1 MWRIKMGKK
10 NFLYDL
16 SEVSGS
22 LGWSIRSANNGHFPS
37 TSLLVA
43 NRCLISAVDNLCQS
57 KADVGKEDML
67 CAVAGFRKDR
77 RVRLAHI
84 LGCSSLKK
92 LVGLLQRTG
101 LNAPDD
107 DIKLLLIGGSPFFS
121 MPMYDNC
128 IPASYVAVFCTAF
141 GISRTEFN
149 QVFRSPLLKSGTI
162 SSSTW
167 AKALKGHRKKV
178 PSWLQEVDD
187 LCRLSCAKMV
197 NGIIQVR

>member
-1 MWRIKMGKK
+1 MSKK

-16 SEVSGS
+16 NEVSGS
-22 LGWSIRSANNGHFPS
+22 LAWSISSANKGYYPS

-43 NRCLISAVDNLCQS
+43 NRSLISAVDNLCQS
-57 KADVGKEDML
+57 KADVSKEDMQ
-67 CAVAGFRKDR
+67 CAVADFRMDR

-84 LGCSSLKK
+84 LWCSSLQK

-121 MPMYDNC
+121 VPMYDNC
-128 IPASYVAVFCTAF
+128 IRASEVAVFCTAF

-178 PSWLQEVDD
+178 PAWLQEVDS
-187 LCRLSCAKMV
+187 LCHAGPLENRDQINK
-197 NGIIQVR
+197 

>member
-1 MWRIKMGKK
+1 MGKK

-22 LGWSIRSANNGHFPS
+22 LGWSISSANNGHSPS

-67 CAVAGFRKDR
+67 CAVADFRKDR

-84 LGCSSLKK
+84 LGCSSLQK

-121 MPMYDNC
+121 VPMYDNC
-128 IPASYVAVFCTAF
+128 IPASQVAVFCTAF

-149 QVFRSPLLKSGTI
+149 KVFRSPLLKSETI

-178 PSWLQEVDD
+178 PTWLQEVDN
-187 LCRLSCAKMV
+187 LCNAGLRK
-197 NGIIQVR
+197 NID